1 MPCLTSRL
9 GTGFRSIDMADETRS
24 AESAPAPGRK
34 TAVGG
39 GRRVLLGLAPLLL
52 LGILVAVFML
62 TDPTSVLRAGFP
74 PVEELTIERV
84 TLPEPGLMRV
94 HVVNGGP
101 EAVTV
106 AQVMVDEAYWQHEMD
121 RERRIPRLGRATI
134 ELNYPWVDGE
144 PHEIVLVS
152 STGLTFAHRVEVATR
167 TPRPSARF
175 LGIFAL
181 LGMYVG
187 LVPVLIG
194 LLWYR
199 FLRDV
204 SRRWLHF
211 FLSLTI
217 GLLVFLGADAL
228 QEALETA
235 DLVPDAFQGVGLVVL
250 GTLGSFLALRALS
263 NVRRGRKAP
272 ASSDSAADRLR
283 LAYLIA
289 LGIGLHNL
297 GEGLAIGSA
306 YALGEIALGS
316 FLVIGF
322 ALHNTTEGLAIVAPV
337 AADRPP
343 LWHLLA
349 MGAIAG
355 LPTIAGTWIGGFSY
369 SPIAATLFLAVGAGA
384 ILEVVYEI
392 AMMMRRQQPAGLFA
406 PLNASGLALGLLVM
420 YGTALLVVA

>member
-1 MPCLTSRL
+1 
-9 GTGFRSIDMADETRS
+9 MADTG
-24 AESAPAPGRK
+24 PG
-34 TAVGG
+34 GG
-39 GRRVLLGLAPLLL
+39 GRRLALGLAPLVL
-52 LGILVAVFML
+52 LGALVALFL
-62 TDPTSVLRAGFP
+62 YLDPTSVLRAGFP

-84 TLPEPGLMRV
+84 TLPEPGVMRV

-101 EAVTV
+101 EPVTV
-106 AQVMVDEAYWQHEMD
+106 AQVMVDEAYWQHEVD
-121 RERRIPRLGRATI
+121 GERTIPRLGRSEIT
-134 ELNYPWVDGE
+134 LNYPWVEGE
-144 PHEIVLVS
+144 PHEIVLVT
-152 STGLTFAHRVEVATR
+152 STGLTFAHEVEVAIQS
-167 TPRPSARF
+167 PQPSGKF
-175 LGIFAL
+175 LAIFAL
-181 LGMYVG
+181 LGIYVG

-194 LLWYR
+194 LLWYP
-199 FLRDV
+199 FLREV

-217 GLLVFLGADAL
+217 GLLIFLGADAL
-228 QEALETA
+228 HEALETA
-235 DLVPDAFQGVGLVVL
+235 AVVPAAFQGVGLIVL
-250 GTLGSFLALRALS
+250 GAFGSFLALRAFATA
-263 NVRRGRKAP
+263 RRHDRDAR
-272 ASSDSAADRLR
+272 AADSPADRLR

-306 YALGEIALGS
+306 YAVGEIALGS

-343 LWHLLA
+343 LRNLLA

-355 LPTIAGTWIGGFSY
+355 LPTILGTWIGGFSY
-369 SPIAATLFLAVGAGA
+369 SPIAATLFLAIGAGA

-392 AMMMRRQQPAGLFA
+392 AQMMRREQPAGLFA
-406 PLNASGLALGLLVM
+406 PLNAAGFSLGLVVM

>member
-1 MPCLTSRL
+1 MSDEL
-9 GTGFRSIDMADETRS
+9 RSPG
-24 AESAPAPGRK
+24 SAPGPGPEE
-34 TAVGG
+34 AGLS

-52 LGILVAVFML
+52 LGILVAVFVFA
-62 TDPTSVLRAGFP
+62 DPTSVLRAGFP
-74 PVEELTIERV
+74 PIEELTIERV
-84 TLPEPGLMRV
+84 TLPEPGLMRI

-106 AQVMVDEAYWQHEMD
+106 AQVMVDDAYWQHEMD
-121 RERRIPRLGRATI
+121 GERTIPRLGRATI
-134 ELNYPWVDGE
+134 VLNYPWVEGE
-144 PHEIVLVS
+144 PHEVVLLS
-152 STGLTFAHRVEVATR
+152 STGITFAHEVEVATQ

-175 LGIFAL
+175 FGIFAL
-181 LGMYVG
+181 LGIYVG

-194 LLWYR
+194 LLWYP

-228 QEALETA
+228 HEALETA
-235 DLVPDAFQGVGLVVL
+235 DLVPEAFQGMGLVVL

-263 NVRRGRKAP
+263 SARRGRRGPEARDD
-272 ASSDSAADRLR
+272 ATDRLGI
-283 LAYLIA
+283 AYLIA
-289 LGIGLHNL
+289 VGIGLHNL

-343 LWHLLA
+343 IRHLLA

-392 AMMMRRQQPAGLFA
+392 ASMMRRQQPAGLFA
-406 PLNASGLALGLLVM
+406 PLNATGLALGMLVM

>member
-1 MPCLTSRL
+1 MSDEL
-9 GTGFRSIDMADETRS
+9 RSPG
-24 AESAPAPGRK
+24 SAPGPGPEE
-34 TAVGG
+34 AGLS

-52 LGILVAVFML
+52 LGILVAVFVFA
-62 TDPTSVLRAGFP
+62 DPTSVLRAGFP
-74 PVEELTIERV
+74 PIEELTIERV
-84 TLPEPGLMRV
+84 TLPEPGLMRI

-106 AQVMVDEAYWQHEMD
+106 AQVMVDDAYWQHEMD
-121 RERRIPRLGRATI
+121 GERTIPRLGRATI
-134 ELNYPWVDGE
+134 ELNYPWVEGE
-144 PHEIVLVS
+144 PHEVVLLS
-152 STGLTFAHRVEVATR
+152 STGLTFAHEVEVATQ

-175 LGIFAL
+175 FGIFAL
-181 LGMYVG
+181 LGIYVG

-194 LLWYR
+194 LLWYP

-228 QEALETA
+228 HEALETA
-235 DLVPDAFQGVGLVVL
+235 DLVPEAFQGMGLVVL

-263 NVRRGRKAP
+263 SARRGRRGPEARDD
-272 ASSDSAADRLR
+272 ATDRLS

-289 LGIGLHNL
+289 VGIGLHNL

-316 FLVIGF
+316 FLVVGF

-343 LWHLLA
+343 IRHLLA

-392 AMMMRRQQPAGLFA
+392 ASMMRRQQPAGLFA
-406 PLNASGLALGLLVM
+406 PLNATGLALGMLVM

>member
-1 MPCLTSRL
+1 MDS
-9 GTGFRSIDMADETRS
+9 GVTGPSGSPVGRSGGS
-24 AESAPAPGRK
+24 PGRE
-34 TAVGG
+34 ARGSP
-39 GRRVLLGLAPLLL
+39 GRRLLLGIAPLLL
-52 LGILVAVFML
+52 LGALVAVFIAV
-62 TDPTSVLRAGFP
+62 DPTSVLRTGFL

-84 TLPEPGLMRV
+84 TLPEPGVMRV

-101 EAVTV
+101 EPVTV
-106 AQVMVDEAYWQHEMD
+106 AQVMVDEAYWKHEIDGD
-121 RERRIPRLGRATI
+121 RTIPRLGRATI
-134 ELNYPWVDGE
+134 RIPYPWVEGE

-152 STGLTFAHRVEVATR
+152 STGLTFSYEVEVATQ

-175 LGIFAL
+175 FGIFAL
-181 LGMYVG
+181 LGIYVG

-194 LLWYR
+194 LLWYP

-204 SRRWLHF
+204 GRRWIHF

-228 QEALETA
+228 DEALEIA
-235 DLVPDAFQGVGLVVL
+235 GSVPAAFQGVGLVVL
-250 GTLGSFLALRALS
+250 GVLGSLLTLRAVG
-263 NVRRGRKAP
+263 NVRRQAGGGEDGPR
-272 ASSDSAADRLR
+272 DRLR

-306 YALGEIALGS
+306 YALGSIALGS

-322 ALHNTTEGLAIVAPV
+322 AIHNTTEGLAIVAPV

-343 LWHLLA
+343 LRQLLA
-349 MGAIAG
+349 MGALAG

-384 ILEVVYEI
+384 ILEVVLEI
-392 AMMMRRQQPAGLFA
+392 AGMMRREHPGGLFQ
-406 PLNASGLALGLLVM
+406 PLNAAGLAMGLLVM
-420 YGTALLVVA
+420 YGTALLVVE

>member
-1 MPCLTSRL
+1 MPDGPRPT
-9 GTGFRSIDMADETRS
+9 
-24 AESAPAPGRK
+24 ESAPVHGLEDAGTGGRK
-34 TAVGG
+34 
-39 GRRVLLGLAPLLL
+39 VLLGLAPLVL
-52 LGILVAVFML
+52 LGTLVAVFVL
-62 TDPTSVLRAGFP
+62 TDPVSVLRTGFP

-84 TLPEPGLMRV
+84 ILPEPGVMRV
-94 HVVNGGP
+94 RVVNGGP
-101 EAVTV
+101 EPVTV
-106 AQVMVDEAYWQHEMD
+106 AQVMVDEAYWQHEIEG
-121 RERRIPRLGRATI
+121 ERTIPRLGRATI
-134 ELNYPWVDGE
+134 ELNYPWVEGE

-152 STGLTFAHRVEVATR
+152 STGLTFAHEVEVATR
-167 TPRPSARF
+167 SPRPSTRF

-181 LGMYVG
+181 LGIYVG

-194 LLWYR
+194 LLWYP

-204 SRRWLHF
+204 GTRWLHF

-228 QEALETA
+228 HEALETA
-235 DLVPDAFQGVGLVVL
+235 SFVPAAFQGVGLVVL
-250 GTLGSFLALRALS
+250 GLLGSFLALRALS
-263 NVRRGRKAP
+263 SVRRGRRSPEAKDDAT
-272 ASSDSAADRLR
+272 DRLR

-322 ALHNTTEGLAIVAPV
+322 AIHNTTEGLAIVAPV

-392 AMMMRRQQPAGLFA
+392 AAMMRRQQPAGLFA
-406 PLNASGLALGLLVM
+406 PLNATGLALGMLVM